1 MAVWLITGSSRG
13 IGRAIAEVVLAAG
26 ERAVLTARNPAS
38 VEDIVERYKGRAIAL
53 PLDVRE
59 RTQAFWVVEN
69 AVAQG
74 YVPTV
79 LVNNA
84 GYGLVGAL
92 EELSPES
99 IVRQVETNLLGV
111 VWMCQAIIP
120 HLRAQGGGYIF
131 NVSSIAGYYGFKGVS
146 MYNATKFAV
155 TGLSEALAQEL
166 SLWRIYVANV
176 APGPYRTDWAGASL
190 EKSQALAT
198 LDKQSPYYE
207 LNAAMAERYAAMDG
221 QQPGDPAHIG
231 RVLLDCVRKGWAPMH
246 IILGDEARETW
257 ERYKRLRVFPDLQ
270 FIGHGREEVKPPPMG
285 DRGGR

>member
-13 IGRAIAEVVLAAG
+13 IGRAIAEVVLEAG
-26 ERAVLTARNPAS
+26 HRAILTARKPAA
-38 VEDIVERYKGRAIAL
+38 VEDLVERYKSQAIAL

-59 RTQAFWVVEN
+59 RSQAFWVVET
-69 AVAQG
+69 AVERG
-74 YVPTV
+74 FTPSV

-92 EELSPES
+92 EELSAES
-99 IVRQVETNLLGV
+99 IIRQVETNLLGV
-111 VWMCQAIIP
+111 VWMCQAVIP
-120 HLRAQGGGYIF
+120 YLRAQGGGFIF

-166 SLWRIYVANV
+166 NGWGIYVANI

-190 EKSQALAT
+190 EKSRALET
-198 LDKQSPYYE
+198 LDPQSPYYE
-207 LNAAMAERYAAMDG
+207 LNAAMAARYAAMDG

-231 RVLLDCVRKGWAPMH
+231 RVLLDCVEKGWAPMH

-257 ERYKRLRVFPDLQ
+257 DRYMSLRVFPQLQ
-270 FIGHGREEVKPPPMG
+270 FLGHGRNEVKRPAEGTM
-285 DRGGR
+285 R